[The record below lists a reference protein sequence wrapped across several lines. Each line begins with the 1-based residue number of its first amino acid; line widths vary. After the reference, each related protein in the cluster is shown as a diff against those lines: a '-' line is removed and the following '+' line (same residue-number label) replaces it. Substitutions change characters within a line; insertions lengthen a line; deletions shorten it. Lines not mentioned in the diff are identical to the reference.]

1 MMKRCGNG
9 LGTNNNNVFIFR
21 FSNCYVSVTVQ
32 LHKDRTKGNSHNDKP
47 FEGKCRS
54 FGRGFEGKTMRKYN
68 DFDYSYLIKDKT
80 KNINTFCKFMLCKSQ
95 GMFVYSGLPDTLPA
109 CELERY
115 IQTRG
120 HVTIAEH
127 KGDIYAFD
135 GSLQGEHLSPYAKP
149 TQSLVTNVA
158 LNMTKTFE
166 DGKDCVIGY
175 NDSYGL
181 GVAPIYAKFGYM
193 LCETRLTQYNI
204 LILTRA
210 QQLFSASDSNTVA
223 SAQIY
228 LKKLIDGELSVIA
241 ENAFFEGLKTHND
254 NASIASNL
262 KTLIEFEQYLKAS
275 CLNEIGLN
283 ANWNAKREALNSS
296 ETGMN
301 EASLLPFPIDMLK
314 QRQTMVEAVNS
325 LFGLNITVEL
335 NEIWRQDELDKGDKG
350 DKGNLASDGGY
361 KPADENMGI
370 GEQETNPDMDGMGK
384 DEGGPDSD
392 SPTDERSDEPSD
404 EPTDEPSDER
414 SDEPAGEPSDETKRL
429 S

>member
-1 MMKRCGNG
+1 
-9 LGTNNNNVFIFR
+9 
-21 FSNCYVSVTVQ
+21 
-32 LHKDRTKGNSHNDKP
+32 
-47 FEGKCRS
+47 
-54 FGRGFEGKTMRKYN
+54 MRKYN

-109 CELERY
+109 CELER
-115 IQTRG
+115 ILQTTG
-120 HVTIAEH
+120 HVTIAEY

-135 GSLQGEHLSPYAKP
+135 GGLHGEHLSPYAKP

-158 LNMTKTFE
+158 LNLTKTFE

-210 QQLFSASDSNTVA
+210 QQLFSASDANTVA

-314 QRQTMVEAVNS
+314 QRQTMAESINK
-325 LFGLNITVEL
+325 LFGLNVSVEL

-350 DKGNLASDGGY
+350 NLASDGGD
-361 KPADENMGI
+361 KPAEENVGSA
-370 GEQETNPDMDGMGK
+370 EPDIDPNINAPVK
-384 DEGGPDSD
+384 DEGRTNGDPQVG
-392 SPTDERSDEPSD
+392 
-404 EPTDEPSDER
+404 
-414 SDEPAGEPSDETKRL
+414 EPAGEPDGESDGEPAGEPAGEPDETDETKRL

>member
-1 MMKRCGNG
+1 
-9 LGTNNNNVFIFR
+9 
-21 FSNCYVSVTVQ
+21 
-32 LHKDRTKGNSHNDKP
+32 
-47 FEGKCRS
+47 
-54 FGRGFEGKTMRKYN
+54 MRKFN

-115 IQTRG
+115 LQTRG

-135 GSLQGEHLSPYAKP
+135 GALQGEHLSPYAKP

-158 LNMTKTFE
+158 LNLTRTFE
-166 DGKDCVIGY
+166 DGKDCVIAY

-210 QQLFSASDSNTVA
+210 QQLFSASDANTVA

-241 ENAFFEGLKTHND
+241 ENAFFDGLKTHND

-262 KTLIEFEQYLKAS
+262 KTLIEYEQYLKAS

-314 QRQTMVEAVNS
+314 QRQTMVEDVNS
-325 LFGLNITVEL
+325 LFGLNAKVEL
-335 NEIWRQDELDKGDKG
+335 NEIWRQDELDKD
-350 DKGNLASDGGY
+350 DKGNLASDGVDS
-361 KPADENMGI
+361 PTAENMGI
-370 GEQETNPDMDGMGK
+370 AEQDINQDINPPVQ
-384 DEGGPDSD
+384 DECRSNGD
-392 SPTDERSDEPSD
+392 SPTDETTDEPSDEPSD
-404 EPTDEPSDER
+404 EPTDEPK
-414 SDEPAGEPSDETKRL
+414 DEPTYEKKPIS
-429 S
+429 

>member
-1 MMKRCGNG
+1 
-9 LGTNNNNVFIFR
+9 
-21 FSNCYVSVTVQ
+21 
-32 LHKDRTKGNSHNDKP
+32 
-47 FEGKCRS
+47 
-54 FGRGFEGKTMRKYN
+54 MRKYN

-109 CELERY
+109 CELER
-115 IQTRG
+115 ILQTTG

-127 KGDIYAFD
+127 QGDIYAFD
-135 GSLQGEHLSPYAKP
+135 GGLHGEHLSPYAKP

-158 LNMTKTFE
+158 LNLTRTFE

-210 QQLFSASDSNTVA
+210 QQLFSASDANTVA

-335 NEIWRQDELDKGDKG
+335 NEIWRQDDELDKS
-350 DKGNLASDGGY
+350 DKGNIASDGGDSPIEENVGIAEPGIDSDINA
-361 KPADENMGI
+361 PAPDESGANGDL
-370 GEQETNPDMDGMGK
+370 PK
-384 DEGGPDSD
+384 DEPSDEPKDEPKDEPETMPFDNDSLLAIQKAMQLGLLSKD
-392 SPTDERSDEPSD
+392 RASEMLFGEKADGNIQDAKQAYGTFETSDEPSD
-404 EPTDEPSDER
+404 EPSD
-414 SDEPAGEPSDETKRL
+414 
-429 S
+429 

>member
-1 MMKRCGNG
+1 
-9 LGTNNNNVFIFR
+9 
-21 FSNCYVSVTVQ
+21 
-32 LHKDRTKGNSHNDKP
+32 
-47 FEGKCRS
+47 
-54 FGRGFEGKTMRKYN
+54 MRKFN

-95 GMFVYSGLPDTLPA
+95 GMFVYSGLPDTLPS

-115 IQTRG
+115 LQTRG

-127 KGDIYAFD
+127 KGDVYAFD
-135 GSLQGEHLSPYAKP
+135 GALQGEHLSPYAKP

-158 LNMTKTFE
+158 LNLTRTFE
-166 DGKDCVIGY
+166 DGKDCVIAY

-210 QQLFSASDSNTVA
+210 QQLFSASDANTVA
-223 SAQIY
+223 SAQIF

-325 LFGLNITVEL
+325 VFGLNVTVEI
-335 NEIWRQDELDKGDKG
+335 NEIWSKDELDSGNE
-350 DKGNLASDGGY
+350 GNLASDGG
-361 KPADENMGI
+361 DITIEENMGSA
-370 GEQETNPDMDGMGK
+370 EPDNNPDINAVVP
-384 DEGGPDSD
+384 DEGWTNGDS
-392 SPTDERSDEPSD
+392 STDEPADEPSD
-404 EPTDEPSDER
+404 ETDEPSDET
-414 SDEPAGEPSDETKRL
+414 DEKKTL

>member
-1 MMKRCGNG
+1 
-9 LGTNNNNVFIFR
+9 
-21 FSNCYVSVTVQ
+21 
-32 LHKDRTKGNSHNDKP
+32 
-47 FEGKCRS
+47 
-54 FGRGFEGKTMRKYN
+54 MRKYN
-68 DFDYSYLIKDKT
+68 DFDYSYLVKDKT

-115 IQTRG
+115 LQTRG

-158 LNMTKTFE
+158 LNLTKTFE

-210 QQLFSASDSNTVA
+210 QQLFSASDANTVA

-314 QRQTMVEAVNS
+314 QRQTMVESINS
-325 LFGLNITVEL
+325 LFGLDVTVEL
-335 NEIWRQDELDKGDKG
+335 NEIWRQDDGLDKG
-350 DKGNLASDGGY
+350 DKGNLASGEGD
-361 KPADENMGI
+361 KPAEENVGSAEQDIDPDINAPAPDESGSNGDLPA
-370 GEQETNPDMDGMGK
+370 GEYP
-384 DEGGPDSD
+384 
-392 SPTDERSDEPSD
+392 
-404 EPTDEPSDER
+404 
-414 SDEPAGEPSDETKRL
+414 DEPAGEYPDEPANEFPDDETDETKPI

>member
-1 MMKRCGNG
+1 
-9 LGTNNNNVFIFR
+9 
-21 FSNCYVSVTVQ
+21 
-32 LHKDRTKGNSHNDKP
+32 
-47 FEGKCRS
+47 
-54 FGRGFEGKTMRKYN
+54 MRKFN

-95 GMFVYSGLPDTLPA
+95 GMFVYSGLPDTLPSS
-109 CELERY
+109 ELERY
-115 IQTRG
+115 LQTRG

-127 KGDIYAFD
+127 KGDVYAFD
-135 GSLQGEHLSPYAKP
+135 GTLQGEHLSTYARP

-158 LNMTKTFE
+158 LNLTRTFE
-166 DGKDCVIGY
+166 DGKDCVIAY

-210 QQLFSASDSNTVA
+210 QQLFSASDANTVA
-223 SAQIY
+223 SAQIF
-228 LKKLIDGELSVIA
+228 LKKLVDGELSVIA

-325 LFGLNITVEL
+325 LFGLNVKVEL
-335 NEIWRQDELDKGDKG
+335 NEIWRNDELDSGNEG
-350 DKGNLASDGGY
+350 NEGNLASDGGDS
-361 KPADENMGI
+361 PIEENMGSA
-370 GEQETNPDMDGMGK
+370 EPDHNQDSNALVP
-384 DEGGPDSD
+384 DEGGSNGDSSTHD
-392 SPTDERSDEPSD
+392 TDTETMPFDNNSLLAIQKAMQLGILSKDRASEMLFGEKADGNIQDAKQAYGTFVDTD
-404 EPTDEPSDER
+404 EPTDD
-414 SDEPAGEPSDETKRL
+414 PSDETDDPSDETDEKKTL

>member
-1 MMKRCGNG
+1 
-9 LGTNNNNVFIFR
+9 
-21 FSNCYVSVTVQ
+21 
-32 LHKDRTKGNSHNDKP
+32 
-47 FEGKCRS
+47 
-54 FGRGFEGKTMRKYN
+54 MRKYN

-109 CELERY
+109 CELER
-115 IQTRG
+115 ILQTTG
-120 HVTIAEH
+120 NVTIAEH
-127 KGDIYAFD
+127 KGKIYAFD
-135 GSLQGEHLSPYAKP
+135 GGLQGEHLSPYAKP
-149 TQSLVTNVA
+149 TQSLVANVA
-158 LNMTKTFE
+158 LNLTRTFE
-166 DGKDCVIGY
+166 DGKDCVIAY

-210 QQLFSASDSNTVA
+210 QQLFSASDANTVA

-325 LFGLNITVEL
+325 LFGLNVTVEL
-335 NEIWRQDELDKGDKG
+335 NEIWRQDDELDKGNE
-350 DKGNLASDGGY
+350 GNLASDGGDS
-361 KPADENMGI
+361 PMEENMGSA
-370 GEQETNPDMDGMGK
+370 EPDIDPDINAPVQ
-384 DEGGPDSD
+384 DEGGSNGDSSTD
-392 SPTDERSDEPSD
+392 DPSDDPSDETETMPFDNNSLLAIQKAMQLGLLSKDRASEMLFGEKADGNIQDAKQAYGTFENTDEPSDEPSD
-404 EPTDEPSDER
+404 EP
-414 SDEPAGEPSDETKRL
+414 
-429 S
+429 

>member
-1 MMKRCGNG
+1 
-9 LGTNNNNVFIFR
+9 
-21 FSNCYVSVTVQ
+21 
-32 LHKDRTKGNSHNDKP
+32 
-47 FEGKCRS
+47 
-54 FGRGFEGKTMRKYN
+54 MRKYN

-95 GMFVYSGLPDTLPA
+95 GMFVYSGLPDTLPS
-109 CELERY
+109 CELER
-115 IQTRG
+115 ILQTTG

-127 KGDIYAFD
+127 KEGIYAFD
-135 GSLQGEHLSPYAKP
+135 GGLQGEHLSPYAKP

-158 LNMTKTFE
+158 LNLTKTLE

-181 GVAPIYAKFGYM
+181 GVAPIYAKFGFM

-210 QQLFSASDSNTVA
+210 QQLFSASDANTVA

-335 NEIWRQDELDKGDKG
+335 NEIWSQDDELDKGN
-350 DKGNLASDGGY
+350 KGNLASDGGDS
-361 KPADENMGI
+361 PIEENMGI
-370 GEQETNPDMDGMGK
+370 GEPDIDPNINAPVQ
-384 DEGGPDSD
+384 DEGGANDSQETAGEY
-392 SPTDERSDEPSD
+392 PDEPAG
-404 EPTDEPSDER
+404 EPSGEPAG
-414 SDEPAGEPSDETKRL
+414 EPAGEPSDETDEKKTL

>member
-1 MMKRCGNG
+1 
-9 LGTNNNNVFIFR
+9 
-21 FSNCYVSVTVQ
+21 
-32 LHKDRTKGNSHNDKP
+32 
-47 FEGKCRS
+47 
-54 FGRGFEGKTMRKYN
+54 MRKYN

-115 IQTRG
+115 LQTRG
-120 HVTIAEH
+120 HVTVAEH

-135 GSLQGEHLSPYAKP
+135 GGLQGEHHSPYAKP

-158 LNMTKTFE
+158 LNITKTFE

-210 QQLFSASDSNTVA
+210 QQLFSASDANTVA

-262 KTLIEFEQYLKAS
+262 KTLIEYEQYLKAS

-314 QRQTMVEAVNS
+314 QRQTMVESINS
-325 LFGLNITVEL
+325 LFGLNVTVEL
-335 NEIWRQDELDKGDKG
+335 NEIWSQDDELDKGDKG
-350 DKGNLASDGGY
+350 DKGNLASDGVG
-361 KPADENMGI
+361 KPAEENMGK
-370 GEQETNPDMDGMGK
+370 GEPDIDPDINAPVQ
-384 DEGGPDSD
+384 DEGGSIGD
-392 SPTDERSDEPSD
+392 SPTDEPSDEPSD
-404 EPTDEPSDER
+404 EPKDDTKDEPKDEPSDET
-414 SDEPAGEPSDETKRL
+414 DEKKTL

>member
-1 MMKRCGNG
+1 
-9 LGTNNNNVFIFR
+9 
-21 FSNCYVSVTVQ
+21 
-32 LHKDRTKGNSHNDKP
+32 
-47 FEGKCRS
+47 
-54 FGRGFEGKTMRKYN
+54 MRKYN

-95 GMFVYSGLPDTLPA
+95 GMFVYSGLPDTLPS
-109 CELERY
+109 CELER
-115 IQTRG
+115 ILQTTG

-127 KGDIYAFD
+127 KGNIYAFD
-135 GSLQGEHLSPYAKP
+135 GGLQGEHLSPYAKP

-158 LNMTKTFE
+158 LNLTRTFE
-166 DGKDCVIGY
+166 DGKDCVIAY

-210 QQLFSASDSNTVA
+210 QQLFSASDANTVA

-325 LFGLNITVEL
+325 LFGLNVTVEL

-350 DKGNLASDGGY
+350 NLASDGVG
-361 KPADENMGI
+361 KPAEEKMGT
-370 GEQETNPDMDGMGK
+370 GEPDIDQNINAPVQ
-384 DEGGPDSD
+384 DEGGASSD
-392 SPTDERSDEPSD
+392 SPKDEPPGEYPD
-404 EPTDEPSDER
+404 EPPGEYPDEPAGEYP
-414 SDEPAGEPSDETKRL
+414 DEPAGEPSDETDEKKTL

>member
-1 MMKRCGNG
+1 
-9 LGTNNNNVFIFR
+9 
-21 FSNCYVSVTVQ
+21 
-32 LHKDRTKGNSHNDKP
+32 
-47 FEGKCRS
+47 
-54 FGRGFEGKTMRKYN
+54 MRKYN

-109 CELERY
+109 CELER
-115 IQTRG
+115 ILQTTG

-127 KGDIYAFD
+127 QGDIYAFD
-135 GSLQGEHLSPYAKP
+135 GGLHGEHLSPYAKP

-158 LNMTKTFE
+158 LNLTRTFE

-210 QQLFSASDSNTVA
+210 QQLFSASDANTVA

-335 NEIWRQDELDKGDKG
+335 NEIWRQDDELDKG
-350 DKGNLASDGGY
+350 DKGNLASDRGD
-361 KPADENMGI
+361 KPAEENVGSAEPDIDPDINAPAPDESGSNGDSI
-370 GEQETNPDMDGMGK
+370 E
-384 DEGGPDSD
+384 DEYP
-392 SPTDERSDEPSD
+392 
-404 EPTDEPSDER
+404 
-414 SDEPAGEPSDETKRL
+414 DEPAGEYPDEPAGEYPDEYHDEPEETDETKRL

>member
-1 MMKRCGNG
+1 
-9 LGTNNNNVFIFR
+9 
-21 FSNCYVSVTVQ
+21 
-32 LHKDRTKGNSHNDKP
+32 
-47 FEGKCRS
+47 
-54 FGRGFEGKTMRKYN
+54 MRKYN

-109 CELERY
+109 CELER
-115 IQTRG
+115 ILQTRG
-120 HVTIAEH
+120 HVTIAGH

-135 GSLQGEHLSPYAKP
+135 GGLQGEHLSPYAKP

-158 LNMTKTFE
+158 LNLTMTFE

-210 QQLFSASDSNTVA
+210 QQLFSASDANTVA

-228 LKKLIDGELSVIA
+228 LKKLIDGELSIIA

-314 QRQTMVEAVNS
+314 QRQTMVKSINS
-325 LFGLNITVEL
+325 LFGLNVSVEL
-335 NEIWRQDELDKGDKG
+335 NEIWRQDDELDKS
-350 DKGNLASDGGY
+350 DKGNLASDGVDRPTE
-361 KPADENMGI
+361 KNMGN
-370 GEQETNPDMDGMGK
+370 GEPDIDQDINATVQ
-384 DEGGPDSD
+384 DEGGSNGD
-392 SPTDERSDEPSD
+392 SPTDEPTDEPSD
-404 EPTDEPSDER
+404 EPTDEHSDEPTDEPTDEPSDEP
-414 SDEPAGEPSDETKRL
+414 SDEPASEKKPISRRN
-429 S
+429 

>member
-1 MMKRCGNG
+1 
-9 LGTNNNNVFIFR
+9 
-21 FSNCYVSVTVQ
+21 
-32 LHKDRTKGNSHNDKP
+32 
-47 FEGKCRS
+47 
-54 FGRGFEGKTMRKYN
+54 MRKYN

-115 IQTRG
+115 LQTRG

-135 GSLQGEHLSPYAKP
+135 GGLQGEHLSPYAKP

-158 LNMTKTFE
+158 LNLTKTFE

-325 LFGLNITVEL
+325 LFGLNVTVEL
-335 NEIWRQDELDKGDKG
+335 NEIWRKDELDTGNQGNISSDEGDK
-350 DKGNLASDGGY
+350 
-361 KPADENMGI
+361 PAEENVGSA
-370 GEQETNPDMDGMGK
+370 EPDIDPDINAPVQ
-384 DEGGPDSD
+384 DEGRANSD
-392 SPTDERSDEPSD
+392 SPSDD
-404 EPTDEPSDER
+404 
-414 SDEPAGEPSDETKRL
+414 PAGEPSDETDEKKTL

>member
-1 MMKRCGNG
+1 
-9 LGTNNNNVFIFR
+9 
-21 FSNCYVSVTVQ
+21 
-32 LHKDRTKGNSHNDKP
+32 
-47 FEGKCRS
+47 
-54 FGRGFEGKTMRKYN
+54 MRKYN

-109 CELERY
+109 CELER
-115 IQTRG
+115 ILQTTG

-127 KGDIYAFD
+127 KGNIYAFD
-135 GSLQGEHLSPYAKP
+135 GGLQGEHLSPYAKP

-158 LNMTKTFE
+158 LNLTRTFE
-166 DGKDCVIGY
+166 DGKDCVIAY

-204 LILTRA
+204 LILTRS
-210 QQLFSASDSNTVA
+210 QQLFCASDANTVA

-314 QRQTMVEAVNS
+314 QRQTMAEAVNS
-325 LFGLNITVEL
+325 LFGLNVTVEL
-335 NEIWRQDELDKGDKG
+335 NEIWSKDELDSGNE
-350 DKGNLASDGGY
+350 GNLASDGGDS
-361 KPADENMGI
+361 PIDENMGSA
-370 GEQETNPDMDGMGK
+370 EPDNDPDINAVVP
-384 DEGGPDSD
+384 DEGGTNGDS
-392 SPTDERSDEPSD
+392 STYEPTDEPTYELTD
-404 EPTDEPSDER
+404 EPTDEPAD
-414 SDEPAGEPSDETKRL
+414 EPSDETDEKKTL

>member
-1 MMKRCGNG
+1 
-9 LGTNNNNVFIFR
+9 
-21 FSNCYVSVTVQ
+21 
-32 LHKDRTKGNSHNDKP
+32 
-47 FEGKCRS
+47 
-54 FGRGFEGKTMRKYN
+54 MRKYN

-115 IQTRG
+115 LQTRG
-120 HVTIAEH
+120 HVTIAKH
-127 KGDIYAFD
+127 QGNIYAFD
-135 GSLQGEHLSPYAKP
+135 GSLQGEHLSVYAKP

-158 LNMTKTFE
+158 LNLTRTFE

-181 GVAPIYAKFGYM
+181 GVAPIYAKYGYM

-210 QQLFSASDSNTVA
+210 QQLFSASDANTVA

-325 LFGLNITVEL
+325 LFGLSVKVEL
-335 NEIWRQDELDKGDKG
+335 NEIWSKDELDKGDKG
-350 DKGNLASDGGY
+350 SIASDGGDI
-361 KPADENMGI
+361 KAEVEMGTA
-370 GEQETNPDMDGMGK
+370 EQEIDTGNDVMGK
-384 DEGGPDSD
+384 DEGGSNGDS
-392 SPTDERSDEPSD
+392 SEGEYT
-404 EPTDEPSDER
+404 
-414 SDEPAGEPSDETKRL
+414 DEPAGEYPDEPAGEYPDEPSGEYPDETSNDETDEKKRL

>member
-1 MMKRCGNG
+1 
-9 LGTNNNNVFIFR
+9 
-21 FSNCYVSVTVQ
+21 
-32 LHKDRTKGNSHNDKP
+32 
-47 FEGKCRS
+47 
-54 FGRGFEGKTMRKYN
+54 MRKFN

-109 CELERY
+109 CELER
-115 IQTRG
+115 ILQTTG

-127 KGDIYAFD
+127 NGDIYAFD
-135 GSLQGEHLSPYAKP
+135 GGLQGEHLSPYAKP

-158 LNMTKTFE
+158 MNLTKTFE
-166 DGKDCVIGY
+166 DGKDCAIGY

-210 QQLFSASDSNTVA
+210 QQLFSASDANTVA

-325 LFGLNITVEL
+325 LFGLHVTVAL
-335 NEIWRQDELDKGDKG
+335 NEIWRKDELDSGNER
-350 DKGNLASDGGY
+350 NLASDGGDSPMEENMGKGEPDTNKDIDTPVQDEDRTNGDSPADKPAD
-361 KPADENMGI
+361 KPADE
-370 GEQETNPDMDGMGK
+370 PK
-384 DEGGPDSD
+384 
-392 SPTDERSDEPSD
+392 DEPSD
-404 EPTDEPSDER
+404 ETDEKK
-414 SDEPAGEPSDETKRL
+414 TL